1 MGVHARLNGG
11 KAGGASASAKPM
23 SGSNIAK
30 RMHSIGLSTASGVDS
45 NEEVDHSRVCI

>member
-1 MGVHARLNGG
+1 MGVHARVNGG